1 MKRHSIFK
9 LMTMLAA
16 VLLLAPAAWAQKT
29 ITGFVRDASGSGV
42 IGAGVVVQGTTNGSV
57 TASDGSFT
65 LRNVS
70 EGASLEVTCL
80 GYKPQIVTA
89 QNGMTI
95 VLAEDNETLDETI
108 VVAYG
113 TTKKASFSGSA
124 SVVKSDQLDKMN
136 GEGFSSAL
144 QGMSAGVQVSNFAAN
159 PGSEARIQIRGISS
173 MSGKSDP
180 LFVVDGMPYDGGLNS
195 INPSDIESLTV
206 LKDAAASSLYGSR
219 AANGVIIITTK
230 KGSANGGKPK
240 VHFRAAWGTSDS
252 SVPNPKTM
260 ADPKETLLLNWEA
273 YYNDHYY
280 LEGNDAK
287 TAGDLASAQIVGLKL
302 RKVINSQ
309 GVANYVSP
317 FKNGIPDD
325 QWVLHD
331 GNGNPSI
338 NPNLQYAWDPSDWD
352 VYGAIFSRKLRQD
365 YGIDVSGASENG
377 KTNYFISSGFI
388 DDGGYMLN
396 QYYKRYSF
404 RANVSSQ
411 INNWLQLGGSVSYSY
426 WRQNFTGSNR
436 AHIYYSTLQS
446 PWLRNSDN
454 TDWVYSEKTGK
465 RMYDYGTNFTG
476 FFGIHPVNGLGDYW
490 NNDND
495 EYFNSSDG
503 HSITARYFAELS
515 LPFDIKFR
523 SSVNLDTNLSMAYY
537 YGSAVHGSGQKAPY
551 GLTVSDGGGDAQ
563 RSWDQLMSLTWNNIL
578 NWGHQWGDHRLD
590 LMAGQEAYS
599 YSDNS
604 GWAYG
609 AGIMQINQYELNN
622 TSREWGAGSAR
633 DKYALLSFLGKIDYN
648 FANKYYLSASFRR
661 DGSSRFHPDNRWGN
675 FFSVG
680 ASWRL
685 SNEEFMKNV
694 SWLDNMVVRASYG
707 TTGNDK
713 LIVRQS
719 NGRPGSE
726 ILYGYQ
732 GLYENDNLYTIS
744 GLRPSALSNP
754 ELQWEKNKQFNVGTD
769 FTIFKDITATIEY
782 YSRTS
787 DGLLFY
793 KDLPISAQ
801 SGTVGGMNTNIGTL
815 RNSGLEFTVS
825 ANAVH
830 TQDFLWKIDANL
842 STLKN
847 EIVSLPSEPFMWS
860 NTISKYYMAEGNSL
874 YDFYAPKTDGIDP
887 QTGLIRLIKADGSIV
902 NTFNQINNDDYV
914 KIGSALP
921 KVYGS
926 VTNSFVFKGFDL
938 SFMFYYSLGSYMY
951 DYQYYERTRVR
962 YQTSPLT
969 DLIADR
975 WRKPGDNA
983 TFPRLTGTKFTT
995 YNGYCDRIVFK
1006 NDFVRLRNLTFGY
1019 TLPANV
1025 TRKVGVDKV
1034 RLYFSGDNLF
1044 TFGPAAKR
1052 YSDPETGVSG
1062 NNYNGNSEI
1071 DNGVQGGRRI
1081 YMGGIQITL

>member
-1 MKRHSIFK
+1 MKRQSIFK

-16 VLLLAPAAWAQKT
+16 VLLLAPAAWAQRT
-29 ITGFVRDASGSGV
+29 VSGVVRDASGSGV
-42 IGAGVVVQGTTNGSV
+42 IGAGVVVQGTTNGSI

-70 EGASLEVTCL
+70 EGATLEVTCL
-80 GYKPQIVTA
+80 GYKSQVVSA
-89 QNGMTI
+89 SNGMTI

-124 SVVKSDQLDKMN
+124 SVVKSDQLDRLN

-159 PGSEARIQIRGISS
+159 PGSEARILIRGISS
-173 MSGKSDP
+173 MSGKSAP
-180 LFVVDGMPYDGGLNS
+180 LYVVDGMPYDGGLNS

-230 KGSANGGKPK
+230 KGASAGKAK
-240 VHFRAAWGTSDS
+240 VNFRAAWGTSDS

-273 YYNDHYY
+273 YYNDHRYN
-280 LEGNDAK
+280 EGNDPK
-287 TAGDLASAQIVGLKL
+287 TAGDLASAEIVGRKL
-302 RKVINSQ
+302 RMVTNSS
-309 GVANYVSP
+309 GGSNYVSP
-317 FKNGIPDD
+317 FKNGIPAD

-331 GNGNPSI
+331 GNGHPSI
-338 NPNLQYAWDPSDWD
+338 NPALEYAWEPSDWD

-365 YGIDVSGASENG
+365 YGLDVSGASDSG
-377 KTNYFISSGFI
+377 KTNYYVSAGFI

-404 RANVSSQ
+404 RANVNSQ
-411 INNWLQLGGSVSYSY
+411 VNDWLQLGGSVAYSY

-523 SSVNLDTNLSMAYY
+523 SSVNLDTNLSMGYY

-578 NWGHQWGDHRLD
+578 NWGHQFGDHRLD

-604 GWAYG
+604 GYAYG

-622 TSREWGAGSAR
+622 TSREWEAGSAR

-680 ASWRL
+680 ASWRIT
-685 SNEEFMKNV
+685 NEEFMKNV
-694 SWLDNMVVRASYG
+694 SWLDNMVIRASYG

-719 NGRPGSE
+719 NGRP
-726 ILYGYQ
+726 
-732 GLYENDNLYTIS
+732 
-744 GLRPSALSNP
+744 
-754 ELQWEKNKQFNVGTD
+754 
-769 FTIFKDITATIEY
+769 
-782 YSRTS
+782 
-787 DGLLFY
+787 
-793 KDLPISAQ
+793 
-801 SGTVGGMNTNIGTL
+801 
-815 RNSGLEFTVS
+815 
-825 ANAVH
+825 
-830 TQDFLWKIDANL
+830 
-842 STLKN
+842 
-847 EIVSLPSEPFMWS
+847 
-860 NTISKYYMAEGNSL
+860 
-874 YDFYAPKTDGIDP
+874 
-887 QTGLIRLIKADGSIV
+887 
-902 NTFNQINNDDYV
+902 
-914 KIGSALP
+914 
-921 KVYGS
+921 
-926 VTNSFVFKGFDL
+926 
-938 SFMFYYSLGSYMY
+938 
-951 DYQYYERTRVR
+951 
-962 YQTSPLT
+962 
-969 DLIADR
+969 
-975 WRKPGDNA
+975 
-983 TFPRLTGTKFTT
+983 
-995 YNGYCDRIVFK
+995 
-1006 NDFVRLRNLTFGY
+1006 
-1019 TLPANV
+1019 
-1025 TRKVGVDKV
+1025 
-1034 RLYFSGDNLF
+1034 
-1044 TFGPAAKR
+1044 
-1052 YSDPETGVSG
+1052 
-1062 NNYNGNSEI
+1062 
-1071 DNGVQGGRRI
+1071 
-1081 YMGGIQITL
+1081 

>member
-1 MKRHSIFK
+1 MKRHSLIK
-9 LMTMLAA
+9 TIALLAA
-16 VLLLAPAAWAQKT
+16 VFMLSPAAWAQRT
-29 ITGFVRDASGSGV
+29 ISGFVRDASGAGI
-42 IGAGVVVQGTTNGSV
+42 IGAGVVVQGTTNGSI
-57 TASDGSFT
+57 TASDGSFSV
-65 LRNVS
+65 RNVP
-70 EGASLEVTCL
+70 EGVSFEVTCL
-80 GYKPQIVTA
+80 GYKSLLVKA
-89 QNGMTI
+89 ENGMVVT
-95 VLAEDNETLDETI
+95 LTEDNETLDETI

-124 SVVKSDQLDKMN
+124 SVVKADQLDKLN

-144 QGMSAGVQVSNFAAN
+144 QGLSAGVQVSNFAAN
-159 PGSEARIQIRGISS
+159 PGSEARIQIRGVSS

-180 LFVVDGMPYDGGLNS
+180 LYVVDGMPYDGGLNS

-219 AANGVIIITTK
+219 AANGVVIITTK
-230 KGSANGGKPK
+230 KGSSVGKPK
-240 VHFRAAWGTSDS
+240 VNFRAAWGTSDS

-273 YYNDHYY
+273 YFNDHYY

-302 RKVINSQ
+302 RKVVTSS
-309 GVANYVSP
+309 GTSDYVSP
-317 FKNGIPDD
+317 FKNGIPDN

-331 GNGNPSI
+331 GNGNPTI

-365 YGIDVSGASENG
+365 YGIDVSGASDSG
-377 KTNYFISSGFI
+377 KTNYFVSTGFI

-411 INNWLQLGGSVSYSY
+411 INDWLQLGGSVSYSY

-446 PWLRNSDN
+446 PWLRNRDN

-503 HSITARYFAELS
+503 HSITARYFAELT
-515 LPFDIKFR
+515 LPYDIKFR
-523 SSVNLDTNLSMAYY
+523 SSVNLDTNLSMNYY

-590 LMAGQEAYS
+590 LMAGQESYS

-604 GWAYG
+604 GYAYG

-622 TSREWGAGSAR
+622 TSREWDAGSAR

-680 ASWRL
+680 ASWRV
-685 SNEEFMKNV
+685 SNEEFMKNI
-694 SWLDNMVVRASYG
+694 SWLDNMVIRSSYG

-754 ELQWEKNKQFNVGTD
+754 GLQWEKNKQFNVGTD
-769 FTIFKDITATIEY
+769 FTIFKNISGTIEY

-793 KDLPISAQ
+793 KDLPLSAQ
-801 SGTVGGMNTNIGTL
+801 SGSVGGMNTNIGTL
-815 RNSGLEFTVS
+815 RNSGFEFTVS
-825 ANAVH
+825 ANAIH
-830 TQDFLWKIDANL
+830 THNFLWKIDANL

-887 QTGLIRLIKADGSIV
+887 ETGFIRLIKQDGSIV
-902 NTFNQINNDDYV
+902 NTFNEVNNDDYV

-921 KVYGS
+921 KVYGAL
-926 VTNSFVFKGFDL
+926 TNSFVLGGFDL

-995 YNGYCDRIVFK
+995 YNGYCDRVVFK
-1006 NDFVRLRNLTFGY
+1006 NDFVRLRNLTLGY
-1019 TLPANV
+1019 TLPANF
-1025 TRKVGVDKV
+1025 TRRVGIDRV
-1034 RLYFSGDNLF
+1034 RLYFSGDNLL

-1052 YSDPETGVSG
+1052 YSDPETGLSG
-1062 NNYNGNSEI
+1062 NNYNGNSET

>member
-1 MKRHSIFK
+1 MKRQCYFNV
-9 LMTMLAA
+9 LAMLAA
-16 VLLLAPAAWAQKT
+16 VLLLTPVAWAQTT
-29 ITGFVRDASGSGV
+29 ITGFVRDASGAGIV
-42 IGAGVVVQGTTNGSV
+42 GAGVVVQGTTNGSI
-57 TASDGSFT
+57 TAHDGSFT
-65 LRNVS
+65 VRNVA
-70 EGASLEVTCL
+70 EGVNLEVTCL
-80 GYKPQIVTA
+80 GYKSQIVKA
-89 QNGMTI
+89 SPRMTI
-95 VLAEDNETLDETI
+95 VLIEDNETLDETI
-108 VVAYG
+108 VIAYG

-124 SVVKSDQLDKMN
+124 SVVKSDQLDRLN

-144 QGMSAGVQVSNFAAN
+144 QGLSAGVQVSNFAAN

-180 LFVVDGMPYDGGLNS
+180 LYVVDGMPYDGGLNS

-219 AANGVIIITTK
+219 AANGVVIITTK
-230 KGSANGGKPK
+230 KGTANGGKAK
-240 VHFRAAWGTSDS
+240 VNFRAAWGTSDS

-273 YYNDHYY
+273 YYNDHRYN
-280 LEGNDAK
+280 EGN
-287 TAGDLASAQIVGLKL
+287 TPQVAGDLASAEIVGRKL
-302 RKVINSQ
+302 RMVINSQ
-309 GVANYVSP
+309 GVGNYVSP
-317 FKNGIPDD
+317 FKNGIPAD

-331 GNGNPSI
+331 GNGHPSI
-338 NPNLQYAWDPSDWD
+338 NPALQYAWEPSDWD

-377 KTNYFISSGFI
+377 RTNYYVSAGFL

-404 RANVSSQ
+404 RANVASQ
-411 INNWLQLGGSVSYSY
+411 VNDWLQLGGSVSYSY

-476 FFGIHPVNGLGDYW
+476 FFGIHPINGLGDYW

-503 HSITARYFAELS
+503 HSISSRYFAELS

-523 SSVNLDTNLSMAYY
+523 SSVNLDANLSMGYY

-563 RSWDQLMSLTWNNIL
+563 RSWDQLMSLTWNNVL

-590 LMAGQEAYS
+590 LMAGHESYS

-604 GWAYG
+604 GYAYG

-622 TSREWGAGSAR
+622 TSREWEAGSAR
-633 DKYALLSFLGKIDYN
+633 DKYALLSFFGKVDYN
-648 FANKYYLSASFRR
+648 YANRYYLSASFRR

-685 SNEEFMKNV
+685 SNEEFMKDVN
-694 SWLDNMVVRASYG
+694 WLDNMVVRASYG

-719 NGRPGSE
+719 NGRPGGE

-769 FTIFKDITATIEY
+769 FTIFKDISATIEY
-782 YSRTS
+782 YSRVS

-793 KDLPISAQ
+793 KSLPLSAQ
-801 SGTVGGMNTNIGTL
+801 VGTVGGLNTNIGTL
-815 RNSGLEFTVS
+815 RNSGFEFTVS
-825 ANAVH
+825 ANAIH
-830 TQDFLWKIDANL
+830 NQDFLWKIDANL

-847 EIVSLPSEPFMWS
+847 EIVSLPSDPFFWN
-860 NTISKYYMAEGNSL
+860 NTVARYRMEEGNSL
-874 YDFYAPKTDGIDP
+874 YDFYAPKTDGVDP
-887 QTGLIRLIKADGSIV
+887 ETGYLNWIKADGSV
-902 NTFNQINNDDYV
+902 VHESSQVGLEDNV

-926 VTNSFVFKGFDL
+926 VTNSFVYKGLDF
-938 SFMFYYSLGSYMY
+938 SFMVYYSLGSYMY
-951 DYQYYERTRVR
+951 DYQYNERTRVR
-962 YQTSPLT
+962 YQTSALT
-969 DLIADR
+969 DLIEDR
-975 WRKPGDNA
+975 WRQPGDQA
-983 TFPRLTGTKFTT
+983 SFPRLSGNNLSKIL
-995 YNGYCDRIVFK
+995 GYCDRYVFK
-1006 NDFVRLRNLTFGY
+1006 NDFARLRNVTLGY
-1019 TLPANV
+1019 TLPVNF
-1025 TRKVGVDKV
+1025 TRKAGVDKV
-1034 RLYFSGDNLF
+1034 RVYFSGDNLL
-1044 TFGPAAKR
+1044 TFGSAVKR

-1062 NNYNGNSEI
+1062 NNYNGNSET

-1081 YMGGIQITL
+1081 YMGGIQISF

>member
-1 MKRHSIFK
+1 
-9 LMTMLAA
+9 MTMLAA

-80 GYKPQIVTA
+80 GYKPQIVKA

-124 SVVKSDQLDKMN
+124 SVVKSDQLDKLN

-195 INPSDIESLTV
+195 INHSDIESLTV

-388 DDGGYMLN
+388 DEDR
-396 QYYKRYSF
+396 K
-404 RANVSSQ
+404 
-411 INNWLQLGGSVSYSY
+411 SV
-426 WRQNFTGSNR
+426 
-436 AHIYYSTLQS
+436 
-446 PWLRNSDN
+446 
-454 TDWVYSEKTGK
+454 V
-465 RMYDYGTNFTG
+465 
-476 FFGIHPVNGLGDYW
+476 
-490 NNDND
+490 
-495 EYFNSSDG
+495 
-503 HSITARYFAELS
+503 
-515 LPFDIKFR
+515 
-523 SSVNLDTNLSMAYY
+523 
-537 YGSAVHGSGQKAPY
+537 
-551 GLTVSDGGGDAQ
+551 
-563 RSWDQLMSLTWNNIL
+563 
-578 NWGHQWGDHRLD
+578 
-590 LMAGQEAYS
+590 
-599 YSDNS
+599 
-604 GWAYG
+604 
-609 AGIMQINQYELNN
+609 
-622 TSREWGAGSAR
+622 
-633 DKYALLSFLGKIDYN
+633 
-648 FANKYYLSASFRR
+648 
-661 DGSSRFHPDNRWGN
+661 
-675 FFSVG
+675 
-680 ASWRL
+680 
-685 SNEEFMKNV
+685 
-694 SWLDNMVVRASYG
+694 
-707 TTGNDK
+707 
-713 LIVRQS
+713 
-719 NGRPGSE
+719 
-726 ILYGYQ
+726 
-732 GLYENDNLYTIS
+732 
-744 GLRPSALSNP
+744 
-754 ELQWEKNKQFNVGTD
+754 
-769 FTIFKDITATIEY
+769 
-782 YSRTS
+782 
-787 DGLLFY
+787 
-793 KDLPISAQ
+793 
-801 SGTVGGMNTNIGTL
+801 
-815 RNSGLEFTVS
+815 
-825 ANAVH
+825 
-830 TQDFLWKIDANL
+830 
-842 STLKN
+842 
-847 EIVSLPSEPFMWS
+847 
-860 NTISKYYMAEGNSL
+860 
-874 YDFYAPKTDGIDP
+874 
-887 QTGLIRLIKADGSIV
+887 
-902 NTFNQINNDDYV
+902 
-914 KIGSALP
+914 
-921 KVYGS
+921 
-926 VTNSFVFKGFDL
+926 
-938 SFMFYYSLGSYMY
+938 
-951 DYQYYERTRVR
+951 
-962 YQTSPLT
+962 
-969 DLIADR
+969 
-975 WRKPGDNA
+975 
-983 TFPRLTGTKFTT
+983 
-995 YNGYCDRIVFK
+995 
-1006 NDFVRLRNLTFGY
+1006 
-1019 TLPANV
+1019 
-1025 TRKVGVDKV
+1025 
-1034 RLYFSGDNLF
+1034 
-1044 TFGPAAKR
+1044 
-1052 YSDPETGVSG
+1052 
-1062 NNYNGNSEI
+1062 
-1071 DNGVQGGRRI
+1071 
-1081 YMGGIQITL
+1081 